1 MQRKNIYILIAIAS
15 ALLITIFSI
24 FKNQSTDNTDIK
36 VLEIETV
43 IKDHRF
49 DPAIIKIP
57 SGTKIRFIIHNH
69 DDTVEEFESHDLHR
83 EKIVRSKESITII
96 LAPLSP
102 GKYDFFGDFNQE
114 TAQGSLIVE

>member
-15 ALLITIFSI
+15 ALLIAIFSI

-43 IKDHRF
+43 IKDHQF

-57 SGTKIRFIIHNH
+57 SGAKIRFIIHNH

-83 EKIVRSKESITII
+83 EKIVRAKESITIL